1 MLSPSLEDYLEE
13 VYRLS
18 RNKKEIRVK
27 DIADCLGVSMPSVVK
42 GLKKLHDLEYIVY
55 RPYEKIYILE
65 KGEKEGKFLIERNRI
80 LREFVEIIGSDCD
93 VKQEAEAMEHYF
105 TISTIKCIEKL
116 VKFFKENSDVYEKFK
131 NYKIQSSLENVKGK
145 TDS

>member
-42 GLKKLHDLEYIVY
+42 GLKKLHELEYIVY

-65 KGEKEGKFLIERNRI
+65 KGKKEGKFLIERNRI
-80 LREFVEIIGSDCD
+80 LREFVKIIGSDCD

-105 TISTIKCIEKL
+105 TVSTIKCIEKL
-116 VKFFKENSDVYEKFK
+116 VEFFKEDKEIYEKFK
-131 NYKIQSSLENVKGK
+131 NYKIQSSLEKRLTAN
-145 TDS
+145 TQ